1 MKRTTTAEATRRP
14 SPRPRTPAGKSVV
27 QSPTTR
33 MAATAATMMLLI
45 AGCAVP
51 RDAAAPTSVATEKT
65 ATETAA
71 TAETTEQKRATDDA
85 VTGAPATA
93 AGEPGESGAVP
104 PPPDATAPAPGP
116 AIPVRPAAPQAQAPK
131 DPAPRSLTVAG
142 TTINMPI
149 VEVGVSPD
157 GAMEIPEPFD
167 EAGWY
172 RFGPA
177 PGAAAGTAV
186 VAAHVDTTSDSA
198 PFSQLKTL
206 APGTLVTVQREGAAP
221 LTFRVTGVE
230 LMAKDAFDG
239 ASVFRRGGPPEL
251 KLVTCGGRWLD
262 EQQDYGDNVIVTAV
276 PA

>member
-1 MKRTTTAEATRRP
+1 MQCTTTAEATRRP
-14 SPRPRTPAGKSVV
+14 PAPR
-27 QSPTTR
+27 QW
-33 MAATAATMMLLI
+33 TAARGSAARIAAAGLTVALLI
-45 AGCAVP
+45 AGCSAP
-51 RDAAAPTSVATEKT
+51 RENATSLSPQPV
-65 ATETAA
+65 ETAA
-71 TAETTEQKRATDDA
+71 PATGG
-85 VTGAPATA
+85 TGAERSQPPATGTA
-93 AGEPGESGAVP
+93 APV
-104 PPPDATAPAPGP
+104 PGP
-116 AIPVRPAAPQAQAPK
+116 AIPVQPATPQAQTPK
-131 DPAPRSLTVAG
+131 DPAPRFLTVAG

-157 GAMEIPEPFD
+157 GAMEIPEPFN

-198 PFSQLKTL
+198 PFSQLKSL
-206 APGTLVTVQREGAAP
+206 AAGTLVTVRREGAP
-221 LTFRVTGVE
+221 PMTFRVTGVE

-239 ASVFRRGGPPEL
+239 ASIFRRDGPHQL

>member
-1 MKRTTTAEATRRP
+1 MKGTTTAATRRP
-14 SPRPRTPAGKSVV
+14 PAPG
-27 QSPTTR
+27 R
-33 MAATAATMMLLI
+33 RTAARGSSARIAAAAVTMALLI
-45 AGCAVP
+45 AGCT
-51 RDAAAPTSVATEKT
+51 APQETATPPPVTTERT
-65 ATETAA
+65 ATERAAPDTGRPGTEPPQSPPAA
-71 TAETTEQKRATDDA
+71 T
-85 VTGAPATA
+85 
-93 AGEPGESGAVP
+93 
-104 PPPDATAPAPGP
+104 TAPVPGT
-116 AIPVRPAAPQAQAPK
+116 AIPVRPAAPLAQTPK
-131 DPAPRSLTVAG
+131 DPAPRFLTVAA

-177 PGAAAGTAV
+177 PGSDAGTAV

-198 PFSQLKTL
+198 PFSQLKSL
-206 APGTLVTVQREGAAP
+206 APGTLVTVQREGASP

-230 LMAKDAFDG
+230 LMDKDAFDG
-239 ASVFRRGGPPEL
+239 ASVFRRDGPPEL

>member
-1 MKRTTTAEATRRP
+1 MKRTTTAEATGRP
-14 SPRPRTPAGKSVV
+14 VPGPRPPASWRSAV
-27 QSPTTR
+27 QGSTSR
-33 MAATAATMMLLI
+33 IAAVGVTMVLLI
-45 AGCAVP
+45 AGCAAP
-51 RDAAAPTSVATEKT
+51 REAAAPLSVTSEKTATEKT
-65 ATETAA
+65 AAEQGATE
-71 TAETTEQKRATDDA
+71 ETPAQ
-85 VTGAPATA
+85 VPATSS
-93 AGEPGESGAVP
+93 GGPGAVP
-104 PPPDATAPAPGP
+104 PPPAAAAPGS

-131 DPAPRSLTVAG
+131 DPAPRSLTVEG

-186 VAAHVDTTSDSA
+186 VAAHVDTTSNSA

-206 APGTLVTVQREGAAP
+206 APGTLVTVQREGAPP
-221 LTFRVTGVE
+221 LKFRVTGVE
-230 LMAKDAFDG
+230 LMSKDAFDG
-239 ASVFRRGGPPEL
+239 ASVFRRVGPPEL

>member
-1 MKRTTTAEATRRP
+1 MNRKTTSDGTRRP
-14 SPRPRTPAGKSVV
+14 LAPAPRTAPHGSAARVAAAVV
-27 QSPTTR
+27 T
-33 MAATAATMMLLI
+33 MALLI
-45 AGCAVP
+45 AGCTAP
-51 RDAAAPTSVATEKT
+51 QSPATPKPTATQTAAP
-65 ATETAA
+65 ETARPG
-71 TAETTEQKRATDDA
+71 TEPPRTPPAQ
-85 VTGAPATA
+85 AP
-93 AGEPGESGAVP
+93 PNPVP
-104 PPPDATAPAPGP
+104 AST
-116 AIPVRPAAPQAQAPK
+116 IPVRPATPPAQAPAE
-131 DPAPRSLTVAG
+131 PAPRFLTVEG

-157 GAMEIPEPFD
+157 GAMEIPEPFN

-198 PFSQLKTL
+198 PFSQLKSL
-206 APGTLVTVQREGAAP
+206 APGTLVTVQREGAQP

-239 ASVFRRGGPPEL
+239 ASIFRRDGPPEL

>member
-1 MKRTTTAEATRRP
+1 MNRI
-14 SPRPRTPAGKSVV
+14 S
-27 QSPTTR
+27 
-33 MAATAATMMLLI
+33 AAAVAVALLI
-45 AGCAVP
+45 AGCTSP
-51 RDAAAPTSVATEKT
+51 READAPQPAAAES
-65 ATETAA
+65 AA
-71 TAETTEQKRATDDA
+71 AES
-85 VTGAPATA
+85 PAAESPA
-93 AGEPGESGAVP
+93 AESPAAESAASDPGS
-104 PPPDATAPAPGP
+104 
-116 AIPVRPAAPQAQAPK
+116 AIPVRPATPQAQTPK
-131 DPAPRSLTVAG
+131 DPAPRFLTVGG
-142 TTINMPI
+142 TTINMPV
-149 VEVGVSPD
+149 VEVGVSTD
-157 GAMEIPEPFD
+157 GAMEIPEPFN

-198 PFSQLKTL
+198 PFSQLKSL
-206 APGTLVTVQREGAAP
+206 APGTLVTVQREGAPP

-239 ASVFRRGGPPEL
+239 ASIFRRDGPHQL

>member
-1 MKRTTTAEATRRP
+1 MNRSTTTTTAAGARRP
-14 SPRPRTPAGKSVV
+14 PVQGLRTAAPGRRARIAAAVALSLLVAACTAPQESATSLPPQPTETTAPVTGPPGVEPTQPPA
-27 QSPTTR
+27 Q
-33 MAATAATMMLLI
+33 ATAA
-45 AGCAVP
+45 AVP
-51 RDAAAPTSVATEKT
+51 S
-65 ATETAA
+65 
-71 TAETTEQKRATDDA
+71 
-85 VTGAPATA
+85 
-93 AGEPGESGAVP
+93 
-104 PPPDATAPAPGP
+104 P
-116 AIPVRPAAPQAQAPK
+116 AIPVRPATPTAVTR
-131 DPAPRSLTVAG
+131 DPAPRFLTVEG

-198 PFSQLKTL
+198 PFSQLKSL
-206 APGTLVTVQREGAAP
+206 KAGTLVTVQREGAPP
-221 LTFRVTGVE
+221 LSFRVTGVE

-239 ASVFRRGGPPEL
+239 ASVFRRDGPPQL

>member
-14 SPRPRTPAGKSVV
+14 SPRPRTVV
-27 QSPTTR
+27 QSSTTR
-33 MAATAATMMLLI
+33 IAAVAATMVLLI
-45 AGCAVP
+45 SGCAVP
-51 RDAAAPTSVATEKT
+51 QDAAAPRSVATEMT
-65 ATETAA
+65 ATETTA
-71 TAETTEQKRATDDA
+71 TEKSTTE
-85 VTGAPATA
+85 VPATA
-93 AGEPGESGAVP
+93 SGEPGEPGEPGAVP
-104 PPPDATAPAPGP
+104 PPRDATAPAPGP

-206 APGTLVTVQREGAAP
+206 APGTLVTVQREGAEP

>member
-1 MKRTTTAEATRRP
+1 MNRTTTAEATWRP
-14 SPRPRTPAGKSVV
+14 PASALRAAAQSSSGRIAAAALTISLLLAGCTARQDAATPRPL
-27 QSPTTR
+27 
-33 MAATAATMMLLI
+33 ATD
-45 AGCAVP
+45 
-51 RDAAAPTSVATEKT
+51 RSATEET
-65 ATETAA
+65 AT
-71 TAETTEQKRATDDA
+71 
-85 VTGAPATA
+85 VPA
-93 AGEPGESGAVP
+93 
-104 PPPDATAPAPGP
+104 APAPGS
-116 AIPVRPAAPQAQAPK
+116 AIPVRPATPLSPTPK
-131 DPAPRSLTVAG
+131 NPAPRFLTVDG
-142 TTINMPI
+142 TAINMSI

-157 GAMEIPEPFD
+157 GAMEIPESFN

-177 PGAAAGTAV
+177 PGAAAGAAV

-198 PFSQLKTL
+198 PFSQLKSL
-206 APGTLVTVQREGAAP
+206 EPGTFVTVRREGAAP

-239 ASVFRRGGPPEL
+239 ASIFRRDGPHQL

>member
-1 MKRTTTAEATRRP
+1 MKRTTTAEATRR
-14 SPRPRTPAGKSVV
+14 RQATGLR
-27 QSPTTR
+27 
-33 MAATAATMMLLI
+33 TAASSSAAQGPATRIAAVAVALALLI
-45 AGCAVP
+45 AGCTAP
-51 RDAAAPTSVATEKT
+51 QEADAPQPA
-65 ATETAA
+65 ATETAVTDKAA
-71 TAETTEQKRATDDA
+71 TERAA
-85 VTGAPATA
+85 TGTA
-93 AGEPGESGAVP
+93 AAGSSATGTAAAGSSASGP
-104 PPPDATAPAPGP
+104 KP
-116 AIPVRPAAPQAQAPK
+116 AIPVRPATPLAQTPK
-131 DPAPRSLTVAG
+131 APAPRFLTVEG

-157 GAMEIPEPFD
+157 GAMEIPEPFE

-177 PGAAAGTAV
+177 PGAATGTAV

-198 PFSQLKTL
+198 PFSQLKSL
-206 APGTLVTVQREGAAP
+206 PPGTLVTVQREGAAP

-239 ASVFRRGGPPEL
+239 ESIFRRDGPPQL

>member
-1 MKRTTTAEATRRP
+1 MQRTTTEAIRRP
-14 SPRPRTPAGKSVV
+14 LAPG
-27 QSPTTR
+27 QW
-33 MAATAATMMLLI
+33 TAARGSAARIAAGLTVALLI
-45 AGCAVP
+45 AGCSTP
-51 RDAAAPTSVATEKT
+51 PEAATSNLTQPV
-65 ATETAA
+65 ETAA
-71 TAETTEQKRATDDA
+71 P
-85 VTGAPATA
+85 VTGGTGAELSKPPATA
-93 AGEPGESGAVP
+93 APVPGQ
-104 PPPDATAPAPGP
+104 
-116 AIPVRPAAPQAQAPK
+116 AIPVRPATPQAQMPK
-131 DPAPRSLTVAG
+131 DPAPRFLTVAG

-157 GAMEIPEPFD
+157 GAMEIPEPFE

-198 PFSQLKTL
+198 PFSQLKSL
-206 APGTLVTVQREGAAP
+206 APGTLVTVQREGAPP

-239 ASVFRRGGPPEL
+239 TSIFRRDGPHQL

>member
-1 MKRTTTAEATRRP
+1 MKRTTTAEATRR
-14 SPRPRTPAGKSVV
+14 RQATGLR
-27 QSPTTR
+27 
-33 MAATAATMMLLI
+33 TAASSSAAQGPATRIAAVAVALALLI
-45 AGCAVP
+45 AGCTAP
-51 RDAAAPTSVATEKT
+51 QEADAPQPA
-65 ATETAA
+65 ATETAV
-71 TAETTEQKRATDDA
+71 TD
-85 VTGAPATA
+85 TA
-93 AGEPGESGAVP
+93 ATESSASGP
-104 PPPDATAPAPGP
+104 KP
-116 AIPVRPAAPQAQAPK
+116 AIPVRPATPLAQTPK
-131 DPAPRSLTVAG
+131 APAPRFLTVEG

-157 GAMEIPEPFD
+157 GAMEVPESFN

-177 PGAAAGTAV
+177 PGAVAGTAV

-198 PFSQLKTL
+198 PFSQLKSL
-206 APGTLVTVQREGAAP
+206 PPGTLVTVQREGAAP

-239 ASVFRRGGPPEL
+239 ESIFRRDGPPQL

>member
-1 MKRTTTAEATRRP
+1 VRIAA
-14 SPRPRTPAGKSVV
+14 AAVA
-27 QSPTTR
+27 
-33 MAATAATMMLLI
+33 MALLI
-45 AGCAVP
+45 AGCTSP
-51 RDAAAPTSVATEKT
+51 REAAAPQPAAAESTAAEST
-65 ATETAA
+65 ATESTSPPALRTATEAPQPAQA
-71 TAETTEQKRATDDA
+71 T
-85 VTGAPATA
+85 TA
-93 AGEPGESGAVP
+93 SGP
-104 PPPDATAPAPGP
+104 RS
-116 AIPVRPAAPQAQAPK
+116 AIPVRPATPEAVTV
-131 DPAPRSLTVAG
+131 DPAPRFLTVAG

-157 GAMEIPEPFD
+157 GAMEIPEPFN

-198 PFSQLKTL
+198 PFSQLKSL
-206 APGTLVTVQREGAAP
+206 APGTLVTVQREGAPP

-239 ASVFRRGGPPEL
+239 ASIFRRDGPSEL